1 MAASSIFL
9 LKSVSLAWIIIAT
22 KATQKVTCD
31 IKIVSWPLVDGKLIK
46 LFKLIKNRSI
56 AKPKISSGRTNGV
69 EDRKI

>member
-1 MAASSIFL
+1 M
-9 LKSVSLAWIIIAT
+9 
-22 KATQKVTCD
+22 QKVTCD
-31 IKIVSWPLVDGKLIK
+31 IKIVNCPLVDGKLIK